1 MDSDVHKILVSST
14 LYQRKNRCN
23 RMVLPKLSINDA
35 SHPKKHENERKFSS
49 ALSLN
54 LTQIF
59 STIFELSQ
67 HKINLK
73 MKTNMFT
80 MAREQ

>member
-1 MDSDVHKILVSST
+1 
-14 LYQRKNRCN
+14 
-23 RMVLPKLSINDA
+23 MVLPKVSINDA
-35 SHPKKHENERKFSS
+35 SHPKNMKTRENFPP
-49 ALSLN
+49 LSLN

-59 STIFELSQ
+59 STIFQLSQ

>member
-1 MDSDVHKILVSST
+1 
-14 LYQRKNRCN
+14 
-23 RMVLPKLSINDA
+23 MVLPKLSINDA
-35 SHPKKHENERKFSS
+35 SHPKNMKTREKLSS

-59 STIFELSQ
+59 STIFQLSH